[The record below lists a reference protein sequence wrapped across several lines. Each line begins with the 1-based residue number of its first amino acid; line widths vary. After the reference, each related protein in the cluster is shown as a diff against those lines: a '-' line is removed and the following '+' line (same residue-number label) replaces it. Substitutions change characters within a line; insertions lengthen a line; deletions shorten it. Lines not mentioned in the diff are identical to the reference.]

1 MTGVSFPQGLNH
13 PEVFENDG
21 SDKSFQS
28 YPTGEI
34 DLVCEIVK
42 TGQDMVIC
50 SWPVRTHKT
59 TC

>member
-13 PEVFENDG
+13 PEVFENNG

-34 DLVCEIVK
+34 DLACEIVK
-42 TGQDMVIC
+42 TGQDMVI
-50 SWPVRTHKT
+50 
-59 TC
+59 